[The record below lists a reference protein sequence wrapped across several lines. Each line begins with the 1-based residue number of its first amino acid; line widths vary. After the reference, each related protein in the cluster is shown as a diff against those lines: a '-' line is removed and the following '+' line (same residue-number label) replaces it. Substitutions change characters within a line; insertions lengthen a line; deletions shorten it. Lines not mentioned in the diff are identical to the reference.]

1 MMTLPKRTPEGYTIF
16 FMKALSENMIN
27 YPLET
32 FFKYAHMVSMLEVYQ
47 NGPPNGHVIVQDI
60 QPFPASYVPKLEFGL
75 FKKFFY
81 YHHEFVPT
89 MQVKGLHLV
98 NTNPKMDEIM
108 AVLESASLKSLL
120 PLLLA
125 HKSIDGLVKY
135 VPRECLP
142 QDYGGLLEPSSVL
155 HCELSLDCGC

>member
-1 MMTLPKRTPEGYTIF
+1 
-16 FMKALSENMIN
+16 
-27 YPLET
+27 
-32 FFKYAHMVSMLEVYQ
+32 MVSMLEVYQ

-155 HCELSLDCGC
+155 HEKSKRELLKNGAFFDWSDQLVVDERKRPAKNVIAQNMFGFEK